1 MEDQDQRGQNGGDQF
16 RQKKTRNNQAEV
28 ENEET
33 RRKVYMAIAVPVS
46 TYGEEIWING
56 TEGAI
61 RRAEI
66 DARKLARECMAIP
79 WFIRNED
86 FARELKLNA
95 RKLARECMAIPWFIR
110 NEDFARELKL
120 NDLRVRAKRR
130 RREAI
135 ERMASHPS
143 HTVRALAQSTQ

>member
-1 MEDQDQRGQNGGDQF
+1 
-16 RQKKTRNNQAEV
+16 
-28 ENEET
+28 
-33 RRKVYMAIAVPVS
+33 MAIAVPAS

-66 DARKLARECMAIP
+66 D
-79 WFIRNED
+79 
-86 FARELKLNA
+86 A